1 MSSTEGIPFVS
12 VVVPCF
18 NEADFIEDFIRR
30 MSQQTYNN
38 FEIIVADGLSDDG
51 TSDLLDNLETQ
62 ISNLSVVQNPARAV
76 SFGLNAAIKSSS
88 ATIIVRMDVHTEYDV
103 DYIAESVRLLVTH
116 KFDCVGG
123 SWNINIPDRTVPRG
137 IAISFMSYFG
147 SGGAKSRMS
156 DYSGPVDTVY
166 LGAWP
171 RESFETF
178 GDFDESLVRNQ
189 DDELC
194 HRINLGGGRIYQS
207 ADIKSK
213 YFGRTTFTKL
223 ANQFYQYGFWKP
235 YVIFKHK
242 AVASI
247 RHLFPSTLVVF
258 FVLLS
263 LIGFYSPLFL
273 EGAGFLFIGYIGII
287 FGSLQIQRRRE
298 KLLVRLVATLSVV
311 IMHFSYGVGFLVGL
325 YSRLI
330 NAELMPTE
338 KSKISR

>member
-1 MSSTEGIPFVS
+1 MSSTEEAPFVS

-18 NEADFIEDFIRR
+18 NEVGFIEDFILR
-30 MSQQTYNN
+30 MGKQTYSN
-38 FEIIVADGLSDDG
+38 FEIVVADGLSDDG
-51 TSDLLDNLETQ
+51 TSALLDNLVSQ
-62 ISNLSVVQNPARAV
+62 ISNLSVVLNPAKIV
-76 SFGLNAAIKSSS
+76 SHGLNAAIKNSSGS
-88 ATIIVRMDVHTEYDV
+88 IIVRMDVHTEYDA
-103 DYIAESVRLLVTH
+103 DYIAESVRLLATR

-123 SWNINIPDRTVPRG
+123 SWNIFIPDHSVPRG
-137 IAISFMSYFG
+137 IALSFMSYFG

-171 RESFETF
+171 REVFEVF
-178 GDFDESLVRNQ
+178 GYFDEALVRNQ

-213 YFGRTTFTKL
+213 YFGRTTLAKL
-223 ANQFYQYGFWKP
+223 ASQFYQYGFWKP

-247 RHLFPSTLVVF
+247 RHLLPSTLVSL
-258 FVLLS
+258 FVLLA

-273 EGAGFLFIGYIGII
+273 EAAGLLFIGYIGII
-287 FGSLQIQRRRE
+287 FVSLQINHRRE
-298 KLLVRLVATLSVV
+298 KLLVRLVSTLSVV
-311 IMHFSYGVGFLVGL
+311 IMHFSYGAGFLVGV
-325 YSRLI
+325 YFRLI